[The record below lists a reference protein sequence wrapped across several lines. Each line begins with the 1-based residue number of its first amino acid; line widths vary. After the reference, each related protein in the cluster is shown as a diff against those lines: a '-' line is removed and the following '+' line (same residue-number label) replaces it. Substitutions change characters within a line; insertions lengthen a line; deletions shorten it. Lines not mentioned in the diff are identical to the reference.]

1 LNVEMILLLALLLVA
16 LVLFSFEWIAVEVV
30 SLTLLLALVVT
41 GLLPVDIAFE
51 GFGSSTVLAMLGLLI
66 LTTAMTKTGVADA
79 VGQLI
84 DRGNDEVTR
93 PNRLTLTIMTAVAIL
108 SSFMGNTAST
118 AFTVPIVLSISRRAK
133 ISASRLLMPL
143 AFAAILAS
151 SVTLISTSTNLV
163 VNGLMAGSGMQ
174 PMGMFELAPV
184 GLPILIVGLA
194 YMLVFGPALVP
205 ETRPAED
212 LADELGSDLY
222 LADLL
227 VPPGSALAGKTLRDT
242 RLGRDF
248 DLVVLQV
255 VRGAMRDISPTAR
268 TELRENDV
276 LLVEGRRE
284 QVLKAADLE
293 GLTLEANY
301 KFSDP
306 ALDTDE
312 VEMAELLVLP
322 GSPVIGQSLKERRFR
337 DRYGLQVLGIDRHGE
352 TIHQKL
358 GDIRLRVGDIL
369 LVQGARDKIRA
380 INEAAAFRVLGR
392 IERRHVSRQQ
402 RTIAIAIFGTAL
414 LLTTFNIVPLA
425 VAMLGGAVLVFVTRC
440 ITPEE
445 AYQQVQWKILILI
458 GCMLGVGTA
467 MEVTGTAE
475 FLAHYTVDLLG
486 ASNPRWLLTAFF
498 ALTVLLTQPMSN
510 QAAAAV
516 VFPVAI
522 QSAAQLGYNPRTF
535 AMMIAVA
542 ASTSFL
548 TPLEPACLMVYGP
561 GRYRFLDFVKAGLPL
576 TVVIYLIAI
585 LLVPVIWPL

>member
-1 LNVEMILLLALLLVA
+1 MILLLALLLVA

-30 SLTLLLALVVT
+30 SLSLVLVLVIT
-41 GLLPVDIAFE
+41 GLLPVDVAFE
-51 GFGSSTVLAMLGLLI
+51 GFGSTTVLAMLGLLI

-84 DRGNDEVTR
+84 ERGNVEGRR
-93 PNRLTLTIMTAVAIL
+93 PNRLIAPMMAAVAIL

-118 AFTVPIVLSISRRAK
+118 AFTVPIVLSIGRRAK

-163 VNGLMAGSGMQ
+163 VNGLMISSGMP

-184 GLPILIVGLA
+184 GLPILLVGLA
-194 YMLVFGPALVP
+194 YMLVFGGVLVP
-205 ETRPAED
+205 KHRTTED
-212 LADELGSDLY
+212 LVDELGGDLY

-227 VPPGSALAGKTLRDT
+227 LPPGSALAGKTLRDAG
-242 RLGRDF
+242 LGHDF

-255 VRGAMRDISPTAR
+255 IRGAMRDITPTAR
-268 TELRENDV
+268 TELAEGDV

-322 GSPVIGQSLKERRFR
+322 GSSVIGQSLKAHRFR

-352 TIHQKL
+352 TIQQKL
-358 GDIRLRVGDIL
+358 GDIRLRVGDVL
-369 LVQGARDKIRA
+369 LVQGEPGNIRVIQEAR
-380 INEAAAFRVLGR
+380 AFRVLGR
-392 IERRHVSRQQ
+392 VERRRASRRQ
-402 RTIAIAIFGTAL
+402 RIVAIAIFAGAL
-414 LLTTFNIVPLA
+414 LLTTFNVVPLV

-445 AYQQVQWKILILI
+445 AYQQVPWRILILI

-475 FLAHYTVDLLG
+475 FLANHTVAVLG
-486 ASNPRWLLTAFF
+486 AADPRWLLTAFF

-522 QSAAQLGYNPRTF
+522 QSAVQLGYNPRTF

-561 GRYRFLDFVKAGLPL
+561 GRYRFFDFVKAGSPL

-585 LLVPVIWPL
+585 LLVPLLWPL